1 MYIKQPHNRK
11 RYNPQALQHRGIH
24 SFPTRYVMNI
34 CIHQV
39 TFIVIGLTRAYLP
52 LCSQMYYSMRLLK
65 SAAHI
70 PSDFPSNFRCSKL
83 LTNLSQNPWLD
94 PNLPATY
101 CWYKS
106 WWNSSASWRI
116 FFQVLL
122 KMFSIKR
129 LLLKMLQA
137 LCVSNSPLS
146 LSPQTKM
153 VGRGWC
159 YVEKMVIS
167 FTSSLRL
174 HKAPKHRETLLS
186 SFKHQPWFCSTNG
199 LQKHQPSA
207 ITWLWYSRI
216 LLSQRQRPLWLQL
229 VGATQL
235 ETSIPMPPPGTDA
248 LATFSTA
255 HAY

>member
-1 MYIKQPHNRK
+1 
-11 RYNPQALQHRGIH
+11 
-24 SFPTRYVMNI
+24 
-34 CIHQV
+34 
-39 TFIVIGLTRAYLP
+39 
-52 LCSQMYYSMRLLK
+52 MYYSMQLVKL
-65 SAAHI
+65 AAHI
-70 PSDFPSNFRCSKL
+70 PSDVPSNFRCSKL

-122 KMFSIKR
+122 KIFSIKR

-137 LCVSNSPLS
+137 LCVSSLPPS

-167 FTSSLRL
+167 FTSLRL

-186 SFKHQPWFCSTNG
+186 NFKHQPWFFSWNR

-207 ITWLWYSRI
+207 ITWLRQSSA
-216 LLSQRQRPLWLQL
+216 LHSQRQQTLWLQL
-229 VGATQL
+229 VGAKPFYRTKNIDFTVCAKRRRSSHFLNCACVPIRTGLWWLANCIDPLIQL
-235 ETSIPMPPPGTDA
+235 SPSKPIKIWRNFRA
-248 LATFSTA
+248 NSR
-255 HAY
+255 